1 MRLHYRWFMVAASL
15 LLVLALPLAV
25 LAGDS
30 PAPSRQGG
38 TVALALDAIP
48 ASTAAQGAVPVAGP
62 ETAVPL
68 VVDDGVLENSIGLNS
83 TSSATQ
89 FLWFNRFTPNA
100 ADYPFD
106 LTQIWVMFEA
116 TANSNVN
123 VGDAIELDVY
133 TDADGDPNTG
143 ATFMA
148 SFNVT
153 VQAADGTTWSVYQL
167 TPPVTLTGPSG
178 DVLIG
183 AVDRAVES
191 GVTAPTWPA
200 ALDTTATQARSW
212 VASYSETDPPAPPTI
227 PSNGLFGTIDSFGF
241 PGNWLV
247 RGYGVKAPSAVSVT
261 SFGTASA
268 ALPLALVLVPAAVA
282 VVAFA
287 LRKRAVR

>member
-38 TVALALDAIP
+38 TVALTLEAVP

-68 VVDDGVLENSIGLNS
+68 VLDDGGLENSIGLNGGG
-83 TSSATQ
+83 TTNQ
-89 FLWFNRFTPNA
+89 FLWFNRFTPAA

-106 LTQIWVMFEA
+106 LVQVWVMFEA
-116 TANSNVN
+116 TASSNVS
-123 VGDAIELDVY
+123 VGDALELDIY
-133 TDADGDPNTG
+133 TDADGNPNTG
-143 ATFMA
+143 ATWVA

-167 TPPVTLTGPSG
+167 PTPVTLTGPSG

-183 AVDRAVES
+183 VVDRAIES
-191 GVTAPTWPA
+191 GVTPDSFPA
-200 ALDTTATQARSW
+200 ALDTTATQVRSW
-212 VASYSETDPPAPPTI
+212 VASYAEGDPPAPPVI
-227 PSNGLFGTIDSFGF
+227 PSDGLFGTIDSFGF
-241 PGNWLV
+241 AGNWLV
-247 RGYGVKAPSAVSVT
+247 RGYGVKAPTAVSVT
-261 SFGTASA
+261 SFGSASA
-268 ALPLALVLVPAAVA
+268 ALPFALVLVPAAVA
-282 VVAFA
+282 VIAFA